1 MWISWWMIY
10 IQRLLWWIFP
20 TWTVLAKKIRALP
33 YILSYFSGVLTIALP
48 VPVIVS
54 NFENFYNKEMNRRK
68 EEELKK
74 AEEAREKGE
83 AKKSGLNSRKQ
94 SMELENM
101 DGKTPKSPKDVV
113 VCSVNNKDE
122 NSTDKTHPTRRS
134 VETVWRTVSRDAC
147 HVMHNVSRW
156 ISHLRTWK
164 DFYSMIY

>member
-1 MWISWWMIY
+1 M
-10 IQRLLWWIFP
+10 
-20 TWTVLAKKIRALP
+20 
-33 YILSYFSGVLTIALP
+33 LTIALP

-122 NSTDKTHPTRRS
+122 NSTDKIHPTRRS
-134 VETVWRTVSRDAC
+134 VETV
-147 HVMHNVSRW
+147 
-156 ISHLRTWK
+156 
-164 DFYSMIY
+164 